1 MVWRRYTVGI
11 VPAVKHT
18 QMPTQGFAA
27 KLWAGLLGEVW
38 SSLIGGAESS
48 TQVEQPQNGPLRD
61 AESPPPPEEQ
71 EEPPVQKELVQK
83 INADA
88 YPKTAIEPPSP
99 LEADDFQLVARCGSA
114 PPMATTASL
123 RSGKDAPTPNWS
135 ATNRFGPL
143 AALEEELGKGV
154 GRGA

>member
-1 MVWRRYTVGI
+1 MSAQR
-11 VPAVKHT
+11 
-18 QMPTQGFAA
+18 FASLA
-27 KLWAGLLGEVW
+27 KLTGMLGDVW
-38 SSLIGGAESS
+38 SLLGGAESS
-48 TQVEQPQNGPLRD
+48 TQVDQPRSTSPGPLLKE
-61 AESPPPPEEQ
+61 AESPQPPKEQ
-71 EEPPVQKELVQK
+71 EEPPVPKELAQ

-88 YPKTAIEPPSP
+88 YPKTMVAIESPARPVP
-99 LEADDFQLVARCGSA
+99 LEADDFQLVERCGSN
-114 PPMATTASL
+114 PPMATGASL